1 MSGLLDSLV
10 GKLSAVVMVLAVGLI
25 GYGAVMP
32 GGEAE
37 AADFRPLSAPSKPTR
52 LVVPA
57 LDVRAPI
64 SPIEVSPSGVL
75 DPPAD
80 PTRMGWWQRSMR
92 PGAGRGQT
100 VLTGH
105 TVHTGGGVLDRLGD
119 LRPGQRVKV
128 VTPRGTVVYRTT
140 RVETLSKAELAQ
152 QAQSLF
158 GQDRRRTRLVLITCT
173 DWNGSGFESNVVAF
187 ARPLGVRTASPAEG

>member
-1 MSGLLDSLV
+1 MTGLLDSLV
-10 GKLSAVVMVLAVGLI
+10 GRLSAVVMVLAVGLI
-25 GYGAVMP
+25 GYGVVMP
-32 GGEAE
+32 GGDEAPQ
-37 AADFRPLSAPSKPTR
+37 AAGFRPLSAPAKPTR

-80 PTRMGWWQRSMR
+80 PTEMGWWQRSMR

-140 RVETLSKAELAQ
+140 KVETLSKAELAE
-152 QAQSLF
+152 QAPQLF

-173 DWNGSGFESNVVAF
+173 DWNGSEFESNIVAF
-187 ARPLGVRTASPAEG
+187 ARPLGVRAKG